1 MSTLDFSRDMR
12 YYIGTVYFVFLSLSL
27 SLSLPLFLHTLITTS
42 VKDDAREFGYHPKV
56 LGDRRRCSVSEAH
69 HIRMHVAQAGAHQAR
84 HLGHDKERQMGA
96 QDIRPQSYEH

>member
-27 SLSLPLFLHTLITTS
+27 SLPLFLHTLITTS
-42 VKDDAREFGYHPKV
+42 VKNDAREFGYHPKV